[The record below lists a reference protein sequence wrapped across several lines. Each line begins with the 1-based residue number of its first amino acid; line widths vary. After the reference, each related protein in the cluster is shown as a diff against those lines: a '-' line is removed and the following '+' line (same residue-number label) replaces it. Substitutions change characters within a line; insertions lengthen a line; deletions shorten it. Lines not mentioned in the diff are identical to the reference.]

1 MALKGGGAHRGAPG
15 GGGAAGA
22 GSPRGRARGPC
33 RSIKKAENLK
43 NIMFLYISR
52 KIDSRKA
59 VHFRVDSL

>member
-1 MALKGGGAHRGAPG
+1 MALKWGEPTGGRPG
-15 GGGAAGA
+15 EAGA

-33 RSIKKAENLK
+33 RSSKKAEKLK
-43 NIMFLYISR
+43 NILFLYISR